1 MAAIRTAKGGRNGA
15 LSRMQGF
22 RGSNRIPS
30 LTFQHFAGR
39 RFASLHRLLDH
50 RVRLLDDRVRPLDDR
65 IPGIGRALVIRG
77 QSVSVDS
84 RRDVGIGMAEAR

>member
-30 LTFQHFAGR
+30 LTFQPFAGR
-39 RFASLHRLLDH
+39 RFVYCTGSLIIACGSSMIASQVSAARWSSA
-50 RVRLLDDRVRPLDDR
+50 
-65 IPGIGRALVIRG
+65 RAERE
-77 QSVSVDS
+77 
-84 RRDVGIGMAEAR
+84 RRFAP